1 LEQPG
6 VLRQEHRRGGGEHGH
21 GQVRQSPTLCR
32 RPHPRVQR
40 PGLHQPAGR
49 DQLGHRYR
57 YRAQAPSGTAT
68 TNFARE
74 LVLGAGVTSA
84 SFTGPGTGFTTRII
98 TSPDDDIAEDRT
110 VTSAGAYA
118 ATAPQTSRWVMQM
131 VTVKGA
137 GQT

>member
-1 LEQPG
+1 MTSSATG
-6 VLRQEHRRGGGEHGH
+6 
-21 GQVRQSPTLCR
+21 T
-32 RPHPRVQR
+32 
-40 PGLHQPAGR
+40 A
-49 DQLGHRYR
+49 
-57 YRAQAPSGTAT
+57 AQASSGTAT

-98 TSPDDDIAEDRT
+98 TSPDDDRT

-118 ATAPQTSRWVMQM
+118 ATAPQTGRWVMQM
-131 VTVKGA
+131 VTFKGA